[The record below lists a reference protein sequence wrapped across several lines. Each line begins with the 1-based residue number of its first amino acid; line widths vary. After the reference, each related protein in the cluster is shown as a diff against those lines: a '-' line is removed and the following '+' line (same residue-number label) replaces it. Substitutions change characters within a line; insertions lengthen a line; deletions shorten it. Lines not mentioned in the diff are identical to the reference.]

1 MNYRHLKETIAKVI
15 CGAAALFAAGMLI
28 LIIAVIFLRG
38 IASLNLHFILTP
50 DSNTAYAFGTG
61 MANAIVGTF
70 LLAVISTLLAIPF
83 AIGTAIYLKKYAPD
97 NRFTRFLRLMIEVLA
112 GTPSIVLGVVAL
124 FLLVVYLKPI
134 TGGESLLAGS
144 IALAALIIPV
154 IERATEDAIDRVP
167 CELEEGSYALG
178 ATKWQTIRDI
188 LIPSAFSGIVVGAI
202 LGFGRAAEE
211 SAVVLL
217 TVGYSQHM
225 PEFMIAANHQM
236 LLGFKIY
243 PLNNLVGTI
252 PVYLYTA
259 YENSN
264 VYPLSSV
271 FAAAFVLIVIVML
284 VNLLAKAILFYTK
297 ARMEGHQSA
306 GRLSSIITS
315 IAGYLGRVDRGGPKT
330 CTDTL
335 KEEDPAILT
344 APGKIPKIT
353 EAELPAPEEVH
364 QKPEAEPA
372 SSVAETSSGELS
384 PAIPKKSPSAGKWR
398 FRSPVNGI
406 INGVREVIQ
415 KRTSPVPLPQDPQ
428 DPPKEKPKRRVN
440 LRDFIRPFLFT
451 LIPFLLV
458 AALLLGLSR
467 VFPVLNPAG
476 TGGVLDFFKSIVI
489 ALVIGAICAII
500 ALFLLRR
507 SARILGL
514 KKKNPLL
521 GNRTGAMVAVVTGI
535 CLVLVGAFI
544 LSAHLFVPPITK
556 VSAAQEAAATSSA
569 GVINTPIFSFN
580 IQPQDLITLQK
591 MNNLVFSFDLQ
602 NGDLQVRVVN
612 QTITEMNVSVSAMAG
627 GTENL
632 PAAGTGTVA
641 DKSARLAAFLAQQDA
656 GDENTVSTAATVTS
670 SPATTLTPAPVAA
683 APASAPAVPDKYA
696 LDLGESYWYGD
707 NYRPC
712 LATVYDTTV
721 LPFYF
726 WWDMDWNRFVQQSP
740 AQSGDVFLVIFIR
753 IEDTGNMSA
762 VVPSADSFVVVN
774 NGRTYTHE
782 SYFDTSVLSQ
792 NEINYYSANFDKLP
806 YQWIREIGDQK
817 RDYAFLTG
825 YNVFGENQT
834 LITNYTGLNSALVP
848 PSPPDTNGQGY
859 FIKPG
864 RSNAIDGYLIY
875 EVPAA
880 VAADLKDTYVQVSFN
895 SFSPAQWRLDK

>member
-1 MNYRHLKETIAKVI
+1 MNARMLKGTIMMMI
-15 CGAAALFAAGMLI
+15 CGAAALFAASML
-28 LIIAVIFLRG
+28 LYIITVTFFKALP
-38 IASLNLHFILTP
+38 SLNLHFILF
-50 DSNTAYAFGTG
+50 SEINTGMGLGTG
-61 MANAIVGTF
+61 IANAILGT
-70 LLAVISTLLAIPF
+70 ILLAITSTILALPF
-83 AIGTAIYLKKYAPD
+83 GIGTAIYLQKYASD
-97 NRFTRFLRLMIEVLA
+97 NPFTRFLRLMIEVLS
-112 GTPSIVLGVVAL
+112 GTPSIVLGIFGVAV
-124 FLLVVYLKPI
+124 LVIYLKPF
-134 TGGESLLAGS
+134 TGGESLIAGA
-144 IALAALIIPV
+144 IALGILIVPV
-154 IERATEDAIDRVP
+154 IERATEDALTRVP
-167 CELEEGSYALG
+167 RDLEEGSYALG
-178 ATKWQTIRDI
+178 ATKWLTIRDI
-188 LIPSAFSGIVVGAI
+188 IIPYAFSGIIVGAI

-211 SAVVLL
+211 SAVVIL
-217 TVGYSQHM
+217 TAGYSQHL
-225 PEFMIAANHQM
+225 PQFRIALNPNF
-236 LLGFKIY
+236 LLGIKIY
-243 PLNNLVGTI
+243 PLNDLVGSL
-252 PVYLYTA
+252 PVFLYTS

-264 VYPLSSV
+264 VFPVSSI
-271 FAAAFVLIVIVML
+271 FAAGLILIIIVLCI
-284 VNLLAKAILFYTK
+284 NLSAKAILFYAVAKTQGNK
-297 ARMEGHQSA
+297 NSKKFSIFSA
-306 GRLSSIITS
+306 M
-315 IAGYLGRVDRGGPKT
+315 AEYLQPSRAKS
-330 CTDTL
+330 
-335 KEEDPAILT
+335 AQ
-344 APGKIPKIT
+344 
-353 EAELPAPEEVH
+353 PEENLGPSETPRTEGIPHSLNVAATPPIVPFSNEEGSS
-364 QKPEAEPA
+364 KNSANVEKRNISEP
-372 SSVAETSSGELS
+372 
-384 PAIPKKSPSAGKWR
+384 KWR
-398 FRSPVNGI
+398 FRSPLKNIRNWLRLVS
-406 INGVREVIQ
+406 Q
-415 KRTSPVPLPQDPQ
+415 KRSSPVPLPQQDPQ
-428 DPPKEKPKRRVN
+428 NPPKEKPKHRVN

-451 LIPFLLV
+451 LIPFLIV
-458 AALLLGLSR
+458 AGLLLVLSR
-467 VFPVLNPAG
+467 VFPVLSPAG

-535 CLVLVGAFI
+535 GLVLAGAFI
-544 LSAHLFVPPITK
+544 LSAHLFVPPITT

-569 GVINTPIFSFN
+569 GVINTPVFSFN
-580 IQPQDLITLQK
+580 LQPQDLITLQK
-591 MNNLVFSFDLQ
+591 MNNPVFSFDLQ
-602 NGDLQVRVVN
+602 NGDLQVRVIN

-707 NYRPC
+707 DYRPC

-774 NGRTYTHE
+774 NGQTYTHE

-834 LITNYTGLNSALVP
+834 LITNYTGLNSVLVP

-895 SFSPAQWRLDK
+895 SFSPAQWRLGK